1 MSESLKQL
9 ADSLNIATAQLSG
22 DPRRLQLALG
32 QVEERKR
39 REEEE
44 ARRAR
49 LAEFAQTDPS
59 LLNMFE
65 LFGERGLQQAFLQQN
80 EETAKRQEEQ
90 RKFNLLTQAGL
101 SVEDATLLTSG
112 FSVSDLI
119 DLKKS
124 GQDNDE
130 VFLSAIDKSVENT
143 VEQVGF
149 VEPFA
154 QMDSAFGL
162 GDAALETFNI
172 AMRPLGFEPASVTGQ
187 ASRGRDNLNLEI
199 KTTLAQDFTGKVN
212 QQLLNQIDTLLP
224 KSGFTSE
231 KDAQAKYALMRDR
244 ARTRIER
251 LEELIRIGTA
261 TETQKARYADDLYRT
276 KVLEKKLDAAVLSLE
291 PKETTLEA
299 KQETQNSSVSAPQI
313 PYGSFYLD

>member
-1 MSESLKQL
+1 
-9 ADSLNIATAQLSG
+9 
-22 DPRRLQLALG
+22 
-32 QVEERKR
+32 
-39 REEEE
+39 
-44 ARRAR
+44 
-49 LAEFAQTDPS
+49 
-59 LLNMFE
+59 
-65 LFGERGLQQAFLQQN
+65 
-80 EETAKRQEEQ
+80 
-90 RKFNLLTQAGL
+90 
-101 SVEDATLLTSG
+101 
-112 FSVSDLI
+112 
-119 DLKKS
+119 
-124 GQDNDE
+124 
-130 VFLSAIDKSVENT
+130 
-143 VEQVGF
+143 
-149 VEPFA
+149 
-154 QMDSAFGL
+154 MDSAFGL

-299 KQETQNSSVSAPQI
+299 KQETQNSSVSAPEI